1 LTDCN
6 SPAAYCWRHFDSQK
20 AISPARTSMDPRE
33 DEAERGGPR
42 LGLRLLLSTWGYR
55 KIPSL
60 REIVWNTVN

>member
-1 LTDCN
+1 
-6 SPAAYCWRHFDSQK
+6 
-20 AISPARTSMDPRE
+20 MDPRE